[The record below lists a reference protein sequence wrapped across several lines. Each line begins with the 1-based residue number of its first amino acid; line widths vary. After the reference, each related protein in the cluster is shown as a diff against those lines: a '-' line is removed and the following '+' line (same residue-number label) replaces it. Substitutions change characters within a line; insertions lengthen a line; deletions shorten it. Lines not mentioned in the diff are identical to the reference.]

1 VFIQQIM
8 PIFDKLKSIFVV
20 SEESTTTKEEPIQ
33 SNETNERPNKD
44 MVNPTVITPGQTSE
58 KFVEILHQVLEK
70 NNLPGFDYLEYRK
83 AIQSIA
89 KMHNMDEA
97 AQFRTA
103 FAAAQAMNVQP
114 NILVESA
121 KKYLNLLQ
129 TEETNFNNSAN
140 QFLTTQVSTKE
151 NELHSIQNSI
161 KTKQEQIE
169 ILKKELDSSHNRLVN
184 LKSEIESAKQKVET
198 NKSNFKASYL
208 TVIDQI
214 KSDIQKMETYLK

>member
-1 VFIQQIM
+1 M
-8 PIFDKLKSIFVV
+8 V

-33 SNETNERPNKD
+33 SKETNERPNKD

-83 AIQSIA
+83 AILSIA

-114 NILVESA
+114 NVLVDSA

-140 QFLTTQVSTKE
+140 QFLTTQVSAKE
-151 NELHSIQNSI
+151 SELHNIQNSI
-161 KTKQEQIE
+161 KTKEEQIE
-169 ILKKELDSSHNRLVN
+169 ILKKELESSHNRLVS
-184 LKSEIESAKQKVET
+184 LKSEIENAKQKVET

>member
-1 VFIQQIM
+1 M

-20 SEESTTTKEEPIQ
+20 SEDATATGKEEPIQ
-33 SNETNERPNKD
+33 DTQTQNGSIKEADSNTNI
-44 MVNPTVITPGQTSE
+44 ITPGQTSE
-58 KFVEILHQVLEK
+58 KFIEILHQVLEK

-114 NILVESA
+114 NVLVDSA

-140 QFLTTQVSTKE
+140 QFLTTQVSAKE
-151 NELHSIQNSI
+151 NELHNIQNSI
-161 KTKQEQIE
+161 KTKEEQIE
-169 ILKKELDSSHNRLVN
+169 ILKKELESSHNRLVS
-184 LKSEIESAKQKVET
+184 LKSEIENAKQKVET